1 MKILLVAVNAKYIHS
16 NLGIYSLKAYGDW
29 KLSEEREALSD
40 ASSAVVVEL
49 AEYTINHQVE
59 DILKDIYRRRP
70 DVIAF
75 SCYIWNIQYVR
86 ELTADL
92 GTLLPGIPIWLGG
105 PEVSFDAGEVLNRM
119 PQVTG
124 IMKGEGEETFAQ
136 LACYYGQRE
145 RDTAGPGNTE
155 KPGNTA
161 ASEITEQPGNTA
173 VLEDIQGL
181 FFRRED
187 GSFADTGWRPVMD
200 MSRIPFPYRFMDLKE
215 LEHRIIY
222 YESSRGC
229 PFSCS
234 YCLSSIDKT
243 VRFRRLDLV
252 REELAYFLK
261 AEVPQVKFVDRT
273 FNCNKKHAMAIW
285 QFIKENDNGITNFHF
300 EIAADLLDQEEMELL
315 GTMRPG
321 LIQLEIG
328 VQSTNPSALEAIR
341 RRTDIEQ
348 IRRITGIIREGHNV
362 HQHLDLIAGL
372 PEEDLASF
380 RRSFD
385 DVYAMK
391 PDQLQLGF
399 LKVLKGS
406 YMAEMASSYGL
417 SCSGRPPYEVFFTRW
432 LSYDDI
438 LELKGVE
445 EMVEVYYNSSQF
457 SHTLEALLEEYGSP
471 YHMFLGMADYYRKKG
486 LAGVNHSRLAR
497 YEILYQMILERVGQS
512 DQADQPE
519 RPDQPARLSRAERFR
534 DFLMY
539 DLYLRENVK
548 SRPSFARD
556 QSPYKEA
563 VRDFFRGEEEKP
575 VYLTDYA
582 GYDSRQM
589 GKMAHVEVM
598 GDGSMILFD
607 YKNRD
612 PLTYNARS
620 FCIQTGREGES

>member
-1 MKILLVAVNAKYIHS
+1 M
-16 NLGIYSLKAYGDW
+16 
-29 KLSEEREALSD
+29 
-40 ASSAVVVEL
+40 
-49 AEYTINHQVE
+49 
-59 DILKDIYRRRP
+59 
-70 DVIAF
+70 
-75 SCYIWNIQYVR
+75 
-86 ELTADL
+86 
-92 GTLLPGIPIWLGG
+92 
-105 PEVSFDAGEVLNRM
+105 
-119 PQVTG
+119 
-124 IMKGEGEETFAQ
+124 
-136 LACYYGQRE
+136 
-145 RDTAGPGNTE
+145 
-155 KPGNTA
+155 
-161 ASEITEQPGNTA
+161 
-173 VLEDIQGL
+173 
-181 FFRRED
+181 
-187 GSFADTGWRPVMD
+187 
-200 MSRIPFPYRFMDLKE
+200 
-215 LEHRIIY
+215 
-222 YESSRGC
+222 
-229 PFSCS
+229 
-234 YCLSSIDKT
+234 
-243 VRFRRLDLV
+243 
-252 REELAYFLK
+252 
-261 AEVPQVKFVDRT
+261 DRT

-497 YEILYQMILERVGQS
+497 YEILYQMILERVG
-512 DQADQPE
+512 
-519 RPDQPARLSRAERFR
+519 RAERFR
-534 DFLMY
+534 DLLMY